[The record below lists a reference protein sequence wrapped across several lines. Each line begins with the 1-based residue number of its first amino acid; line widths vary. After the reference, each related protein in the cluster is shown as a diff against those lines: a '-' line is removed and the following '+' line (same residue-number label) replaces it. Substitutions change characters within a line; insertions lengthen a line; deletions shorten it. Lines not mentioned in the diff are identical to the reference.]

1 MDDRMQKRYQLET
14 ALLRVERQSVETGEK
29 RKQAKYDLRCR
40 KDEALNYGGLR
51 GFLDKLSGREAD
63 KREAL
68 DRSVR
73 QAEAALNALQREQ
86 EMLNRQK
93 EELSRELEALP
104 ALEELLTFEN
114 EKQWAVLEARFC
126 CEALLPL
133 LEENEK
139 ALLGYRKLIQGS
151 QLEILTFEKPQAIC
165 TEPNVWGEKCRPLVL
180 RLKKARDVLEIPFEV
195 GGYYDSPQSYLV
207 AVAAKHNRIDRVNQ
221 ALDQVRD
228 IKKTAS
234 KFLETV

>member
-29 RKQAKYDLRCR
+29 RKQAKYDLCCR
-40 KDEALNYGGLR
+40 KDEALNYGGVR
-51 GFLDKLSGREAD
+51 GFLDKLSGKEAE
-63 KREAL
+63 KREEL

-93 EELSRELEALP
+93 GELSRELEALP
-104 ALEELLTFEN
+104 ALEELLTSEN

-133 LEENEK
+133 L
-139 ALLGYRKLIQGS
+139 S
-151 QLEILTFEKPQAIC
+151 C
-165 TEPNVWGEKCRPLVL
+165 M
-180 RLKKARDVLEIPFEV
+180 
-195 GGYYDSPQSYLV
+195 
-207 AVAAKHNRIDRVNQ
+207 
-221 ALDQVRD
+221 
-228 IKKTAS
+228 
-234 KFLETV
+234 